1 MNETLVIIANLMESW
16 KDKDRTGQIVV
27 TITVN
32 QGGARTIEITE
43 KTNIKLK

>member
-1 MNETLVIIANLMESW
+1 MNETLIVIANLMESW
-16 KDKDRTGQIVV
+16 RNKDKTGQIVV

>member
-1 MNETLVIIANLMESW
+1 MNETLIVIANLMESW
-16 KDKDRTGQIVV
+16 RDKDRTGQIVV

-43 KTNIKLK
+43 KTSVKLK